1 MEISSMRDSDSAA
14 RLVNVLSACDDF
26 LAQWA
31 GQCIEDR
38 PDALD
43 RLAQDARLCST
54 MAGNC
59 DFTNRCSLFD
69 GDPMVD
75 K

>member
-1 MEISSMRDSDSAA
+1 MEISAMRNSDSAA

-31 GQCIEDR
+31 GQCLEDR

-54 MAGNC
+54 LAGNT
-59 DFTNRCSLFD
+59 DFADRLSLFD
-69 GDPMVD
+69 TDPMVD